1 MYYLFYTILLLIEI
15 TQETVLSWFN
25 IESPLDRKINEYR
38 ELYGLIPSDE
48 SPYIQQLQQE
58 YQSVPAFSLDTLR
71 LIIEGYWER
80 IRETGLGLSE
90 IDDLIVL
97 IIVIRLIILTI
108 RYNIFTGFVITA
120 ISVIAGYLW
129 YSTFISTLFVYE
141 NALYKN
147 SLTFRLGVDANQ
159 IRRILQAKVFSS
171 TYQIR
176 LTNPV
181 GIFLYAIGT
190 GSVYE
195 GHRIDPISMIRAQIP
210 QEFPKHDW
218 IEGTYYLF
226 YRKIIPLTTRAIL
239 DFIDAFTAYAVYTIV
254 TRVNKRYCP
263 YLIRWHWTLLII
275 LKFFEPY
282 ITYLIYRINDYS
294 YNIVYPQILK
304 AKEYGITLSQPV
316 FEMQLLN
323 YICFTIIICHL
334 SFLLFAML
342 HALCGQYF
350 YIPFF
355 TENVELHIGE
365 RNKLDK
371 YSGGYTAWQDEKRQS
386 NGKFIPKL
394 WYGWFGRGT
403 NNESDLIPTILRYL
417 KKLIFSPFV
426 TVWKFI
432 KNTIR

>member
-1 MYYLFYTILLLIEI
+1 
-15 TQETVLSWFN
+15 VL
-25 IESPLDRKINEYR
+25 
-38 ELYGLIPSDE
+38 
-48 SPYIQQLQQE
+48 
-58 YQSVPAFSLDTLR
+58 
-71 LIIEGYWER
+71 
-80 IRETGLGLSE
+80 
-90 IDDLIVL
+90 
-97 IIVIRLIILTI
+97 
-108 RYNIFTGFVITA
+108 
-120 ISVIAGYLW
+120 AGYLW

-147 SLTFRLGVDANQ
+147 ALTFRLGVDANQ
-159 IRRILQAKVFSS
+159 IRRMLQAKVMSS
-171 TYQIR
+171 SYQIR

-181 GIFLYAIGT
+181 GIAIYAIGT

-195 GHRIDPISMIRAQIP
+195 GHRIDPISMFMSSIP
-210 QEFPKHDW
+210 EGFPKKDW

-226 YRKIIPLTTRAIL
+226 YRKIIPVTMRAIL
-239 DFIDAFTAYAVYTIV
+239 DFIDAFTSYAVYTII

-275 LKFFEPY
+275 LKFFEPF

-294 YNIVYPQILK
+294 YNIVYPEILK
-304 AKEYGITLSQPV
+304 AKEYGITLSQQV

-323 YICFTIIICHL
+323 YICFTIIIIHL

-371 YSGGYTAWQDEKRQS
+371 YSGGYTAWQDEKTLS
-386 NGKFIPKL
+386 NGQFKLKL

-403 NNESDLIPTILRYL
+403 NNEGDIIPTIIRYI
-417 KKLIFSPFV
+417 KKLISMPFV
-426 TVWKFI
+426 SIWKLF
-432 KNTIR
+432 KNFSK